1 MRRRSGRVEPG
12 QATESLKALRLEKHQ
27 ALIMAHRGGHPHVH
41 VIVNRVDAESGKAA
55 GFSRSKLR
63 RFLYAGAAN
72 AGC

>member
-12 QATESLKALRLEKHQ
+12 QATESLKALGLEKHQ
-27 ALIMAHRGGHPHVH
+27 ALIMAHRGGHPH

-72 AGC
+72 AG

>member
-12 QATESLKALRLEKHQ
+12 QATESLKALGLEKHQ
-27 ALIMAHRGGHPHVH
+27 ALIMAHRGGHQHVHVHVH

-63 RFLYAGAAN
+63 LSQWA
-72 AGC
+72 

>member
-1 MRRRSGRVEPG
+1 
-12 QATESLKALRLEKHQ
+12 
-27 ALIMAHRGGHPHVH
+27 MAHRGGHPHVH

-72 AGC
+72 AGS